1 MTETAPTPYKFCN
14 PHMKPSYGAN
24 RCMVCFPL
32 IPGEI
37 EPPPPVRPT
46 GAPEA
51 GAVTKT
57 PVAEAPPPP
66 LTNPLAQKVVQAAQD
81 YARAV
86 EAVSVITQQVNA
98 TQELLDGLKKQ
109 LKGNQDLA
117 EAAQSELRNAA
128 AKK

>member
-1 MTETAPTPYKFCN
+1 
-14 PHMKPSYGAN
+14 MKPSYGAN

-37 EPPPPVRPT
+37 EPPPPVKQT
-46 GAPEA
+46 
-51 GAVTKT
+51 VSTN
-57 PVAEAPPPP
+57 AEMPPPSEKPAP
-66 LTNPLAQKVVQAAQD
+66 LALTDPLAQKVVQAAQD